1 MYSDKKYRKFKR
13 RMGKLTI
20 YVVRK
25 KFDGTENISHSVSAP
40 CFNCTKKIKE
50 IGIKK
55 IVYVDING
63 NITKCLSKNYYTSFV
78 SSGYRDMIVENI
90 NVD

>member
-1 MYSDKKYRKFKR
+1 MKRK
-13 RMGKLTI
+13 MGKLTI

-25 KFDGTENISHSVSAP
+25 KYDCAETHSISAP
-40 CFNCTKKIKE
+40 CCNCTKKIKE

-63 NITKCLSKNYYTSFV
+63 NITKCLSKNYSTEFI
-78 SSGYRDMIVENI
+78 SSGYRRFAKK
-90 NVD
+90 NVSTD